1 MIASPPQEIKIT
13 GATVF
18 VNPYEELLEEEAK
31 KEEAKRKAVSYDFVL
46 LSVFDATPG
55 SLKSS
60 PAVPTAKKVGADAR
74 Y

>member
-31 KEEAKRKAVSYDFVL
+31 KEEAKRKAVSFLTRCASRQVSL
-46 LSVFDATPG
+46 LWCLHGTG
-55 SLKSS
+55 SER
-60 PAVPTAKKVGADAR
+60 P
-74 Y
+74 